1 MPINVAAQSL
11 HMGVTVLKK
20 YCRQFDVGRWPFRKL
35 ASIDK
40 LTETIKQECQD
51 NPEKALVRKMPVGI
65 TGP

>member
-1 MPINVAAQSL
+1 
-11 HMGVTVLKK
+11 MGVTVLKK